1 MARIAYLTTIE
12 FGPGALASLSSML
25 GELSI
30 RRPLIVADRG
40 IEAAGLLRRAEKHL
54 PPKSPRFLGVPGNP
68 NEAAVGAA
76 LAVYRENACDGLVA
90 IGGALEITK
99 DADCGVGRARV
110 ELAGTK
116 NLVAEPHRLA
126 ILRNDPVML
135 GMIDGGD
142 LPADGIAADI
152 DDRKMI
158 GHCRNPYHKKTSNVI
173 G

>member
-1 MARIAYLTTIE
+1 MSERPYVTLSCAMSIDGYLD
-12 FGPGALASLSSML
+12 S
-25 GELSI
+25 
-30 RRPLIVADRG
+30 
-40 IEAAGLLRRAEKHL
+40 
-54 PPKSPRFLGVPGNP
+54 
-68 NEAAVGAA
+68 
-76 LAVYRENACDGLVA
+76 
-90 IGGALEITK
+90 
-99 DADCGVGRARV
+99 
-110 ELAGTK
+110 
-116 NLVAEPHRLA
+116 AEPHRLA